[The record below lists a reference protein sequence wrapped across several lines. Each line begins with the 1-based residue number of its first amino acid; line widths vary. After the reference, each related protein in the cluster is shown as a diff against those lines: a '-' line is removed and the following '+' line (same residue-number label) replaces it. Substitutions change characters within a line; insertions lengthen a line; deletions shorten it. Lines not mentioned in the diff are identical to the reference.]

1 MGDGKHDDT
10 HDHTHHEHEH
20 EHHYQETK
28 DGKANID
35 PKPLG
40 KPEPIRQ
47 ILHDVAEGAAEFLEG
62 HPPRG
67 AKDAGHVEGAN
78 EE

>member
-1 MGDGKHDDT
+1 MSDEQHDEKHDK
-10 HDHTHHEHEH
+10 H

-40 KPEPIRQ
+40 KPEPLRQ
-47 ILHDVAEGAAEFLEG
+47 VLHDVAEGLIDFVEG
-62 HPPRG
+62 RPPRG
-67 AKDAGHVEGAN
+67 AEDAGHVEGADR
-78 EE
+78 E

>member
-1 MGDGKHDDT
+1 MS
-10 HDHTHHEHEH
+10 E
-20 EHHYQETK
+20 EHHLQETK
-28 DGKANID
+28 DGKPNVD

-40 KPEPIRQ
+40 KPESLKEV
-47 ILHDVAEGAAEFLEG
+47 LHDVIEGATGFLEG
-62 HPPRG
+62 KAPQG